1 MKRLPKNPTR
11 AELKEFRKLMTTP
24 GTKFNYG
31 GMMWGKTLA
40 EFEFNSING
49 EKGWVSKNGSL
60 SSMSVSYVGDTKMDL
75 FTYDMMDNKTTFTI
89 KFKDVTIVTPK
100 VEIEKGVKLTKGGAL
115 NFDGD
120 GVVI

>member
-1 MKRLPKNPTR
+1 MKRLPKTPTR

-31 GMMWGKTLA
+31 NWMWGAKLA
-40 EFEFNSING
+40 VFEVVDGYISHC
-49 EKGWVSKNGSL
+49 GS
-60 SSMSVSYVGDTKMDL
+60 MYCMNVGYTGDTKIDL
-75 FTYDMMDNKTTFTI
+75 YTYDMMGNKTTFTI
-89 KFKDVTIVTPK
+89 KFKDVTIVTPE
-100 VEIEKGVKLTKGGAL
+100 VEIEKGVNLTRSGAL